1 MSARVGRLR
10 RLRGLKAL
18 VQDAVEHGSHAVER
32 VQKETAN
39 RPFTILEAIP
49 PLALP
54 ARGVHVVYD
63 LTVSTTHVAVRF
75 WTRIVGAGLDVAL
88 DLADRE
94 DER

>member
-1 MSARVGRLR
+1 MSKVK

-49 PLALP
+49 PIALP
-54 ARGVHVVYD
+54 ARGVHVIYD
-63 LTVSTTHVAVRF
+63 LTVSTTHVAVRLV
-75 WTRIVGAGLDVAL
+75 TRLVGVGLDVAL
-88 DLADRE
+88 DVADRK
-94 DER
+94 DPP

>member
-1 MSARVGRLR
+1 MSKVK

-49 PLALP
+49 PIALP
-54 ARGVHVVYD
+54 ARGVHVIYD
-63 LTVSTTHVAVRF
+63 LTVSTTHVAVRLV
-75 WTRIVGAGLDVAL
+75 TRLVGVGLDVAL
-88 DLADRE
+88 DVADRK
-94 DER
+94 DEP